1 MSIIKSN
8 NDPFQSDLYFPQGF
22 NQLFQNFFDE
32 KGLKGMI
39 PGFKPNS
46 DIIEKEKHYEIH
58 LSIPGVKKEDVKITF
73 EKDLL
78 IVEGEKK
85 HESKEE
91 NAKYYRREI
100 SYGKFSRSFHV
111 GDADPSGIEASFTD
125 GILNISIPKGKSVQT
140 STITI
145 K

>member
-1 MSIIKSN
+1 
-8 NDPFQSDLYFPQGF
+8 
-22 NQLFQNFFDE
+22 
-32 KGLKGMI
+32 
-39 PGFKPNS
+39 
-46 DIIEKEKHYEIH
+46 

-78 IVEGEKK
+78 MVEGEKK

-91 NAKYYRREI
+91 NAKYYKREI
-100 SYGKFSRSFHV
+100 SYGKFSRSFIV

-125 GILNISIPKGKSVQT
+125 GILNITIPKGKSVQT